1 VAQIEDPPAPV
12 PTPVL
17 TLTQAA
23 QACRMSRMAV
33 RRYLESN
40 RLPNSFRA
48 HDNSW
53 RIPVTDLITA
63 GLRPI
68 RATRADEP
76 LVQRLATEL
85 DRLRAENA
93 LLRERLASSQAIARE
108 RELAIED
115 LRFAMRMLP
124 EAWAQKLAKGD
135 QERAALGAETLP
147 QSAVAEALQ
156 RVRALEE
163 ELLNERAERDR
174 LMQELQ
180 RPRHWW
186 RRARRSPEDLSP
198 NA

>member
-1 VAQIEDPPAPV
+1 
-12 PTPVL
+12 
-17 TLTQAA
+17 
-23 QACRMSRMAV
+23 MAI
-33 RRYLESN
+33 RRYLDSN

-53 RIPVTDLITA
+53 RIPLTDLISA

-68 RATRADEP
+68 RTIRADEP

-93 LLRERLASSQAIARE
+93 ILREQLVSAQAIARE

-124 EAWAQKLAKGD
+124 EAWAQKLAAGD
-135 QERAALGAETLP
+135 RERVALGDGGPPASSVPVPEAPPEIPSVT
-147 QSAVAEALQ
+147 EALD
-156 RVRALEE
+156 RVRALERD
-163 ELLNERAERDR
+163 LLHERAERDR
-174 LMQELQ
+174 LMQEIQ

-186 RRARRSPEDLSP
+186 RRARRGPEDLSG